1 LHSYSSRTTLKRQL
15 PRFPVEEPSMTR
27 AFLLTIGLYSLS
39 LAILAPAYAAD
50 TQLLAGVATADLT
63 PNPGFMLWGYSNRT
77 GPATGTLD
85 PLMAKAVVLKV
96 GEESAA
102 IVTLDLGRVP
112 EPNVIERIRA
122 RTKAECG
129 VANLFITASHT
140 HSAPTMESTPGNPN
154 EFSDRVG
161 EKISDIIVKA
171 ARSAVPVQIGVGRG
185 SADLA
190 HNRRR
195 YLPDGRVAMQWRN
208 AEREKTEPVDKEFA
222 VIRLNQADGKPLA
235 VLFHY
240 ACHPVV
246 LGPDNL
252 QYSADFVGAACK
264 TVTDDLNAPCLFLQ
278 GACGNLNPYV
288 DKTPLDQG
296 GVSEMQ
302 KMGRTL
308 GELLLATTRTTK
320 TDASAAPS
328 LKFDAQI
335 IPIRTRWDIQAPEV
349 REVLSKAYGP
359 RFDNYITTT
368 IKNNIVPCTLTT
380 LLVNDN
386 LALVGMPGEIFV
398 EFQTELKR
406 RSPVRDTFLV
416 GYTNGYHAYF
426 PTIRDAAAGGYGGKT
441 ATYVEPGAGERLT
454 DAALI
459 ELYKMKDQLHEIPR
473 AEDYELL
480 EYDAVRGEK

>member
-1 LHSYSSRTTLKRQL
+1 
-15 PRFPVEEPSMTR
+15 MTR
-27 AFLLTIGLYSLS
+27 VAVLALGLILLLS
-39 LAILAPAYAAD
+39 STASTRAD
-50 TQLLAGVATADLT
+50 QLLAGVATADIT
-63 PNPGFMLWGYSNRT
+63 PSPGLMLWGYSNRT

-96 GEESAA
+96 GEQAVA

-112 EPNVIERIRA
+112 EPDVIEHIRK
-122 RTKAECG
+122 RTEAECG
-129 VANLFITASHT
+129 VANLLLTASHT
-140 HSAPTMESTPGNPN
+140 HSAPAIESTPGSPN
-154 EFSDRVG
+154 EFSDRTG
-161 EKISDIIVKA
+161 EKIADIIAQA
-171 ARSAVPVQIGVGRG
+171 AKSAVPVTIGIGRG
-185 SADLA
+185 EADLA

-195 YLPDGRVAMQWRN
+195 FLADGRVAMQWRN

-222 VIRLNQADGKPLA
+222 VIRLDQADGKPLA

-264 TVTDDLNAPCLFLQ
+264 AVTDELHAPCLFLQ

-288 DKTPLDQG
+288 DKTPLAQG

-308 GELLLATTRTTK
+308 GQLLIATTRATK
-320 TDASAAPS
+320 TAAPAAPS
-328 LKFDAQI
+328 LQFDAQV
-335 IPIRTRWDIQAPEV
+335 IPIRTRWDIQDPEV
-349 REVLSKAYGP
+349 RAVLSKAYGP

-380 LLVNDN
+380 LLVNGN

-398 EFQTELKR
+398 EFQTALKQ

-459 ELYKMKDQLHEIPR
+459 ELYKMKDQLHDIPR
-473 AEDYELL
+473 AEDYRLL
-480 EYDAVRGEK
+480 EYDDVRGKAKP

>member
-1 LHSYSSRTTLKRQL
+1 
-15 PRFPVEEPSMTR
+15 MTR
-27 AFLLTIGLYSLS
+27 VAVLALGLILLLS
-39 LAILAPAYAAD
+39 STASTRAA
-50 TQLLAGVATADLT
+50 QLLAGVATADIT
-63 PNPGFMLWGYSNRT
+63 PSPGLMLWGYSNRT

-96 GEESAA
+96 GEHAAA

-112 EPNVIERIRA
+112 EPDVIEHIRK
-122 RTKAECG
+122 RTEAECG
-129 VANLFITASHT
+129 VANLLLTASHT
-140 HSAPTMESTPGNPN
+140 HSAPAMESTPGSPN
-154 EFSDRVG
+154 EFSDRTG
-161 EKISDIIVKA
+161 EKIADIIVQA
-171 ARSAVPVQIGVGRG
+171 AKSAVPVTIGIGRG
-185 SADLA
+185 EADLA

-195 YLPDGRVAMQWRN
+195 YLADGRVAMQWRN

-222 VIRLNQADGKPLA
+222 VIRLDRADGKPLA

-252 QYSADFVGAACK
+252 QYCADFVGAACK
-264 TVTDDLNAPCLFLQ
+264 AVTDELHAPCLFLQ
-278 GACGNLNPYV
+278 GACGNLNPYL
-288 DKTPLDQG
+288 DKTPLAEG

-308 GELLLATTRTTK
+308 GQLLIATTRATK
-320 TDASAAPS
+320 TAAPAAPS
-328 LKFDAQI
+328 LQFDAQV
-335 IPIRTRWDIQAPEV
+335 IPVRTRWDIQDPEV
-349 REVLSKAYGP
+349 RAVLSKAYGP

-380 LLVNDN
+380 LLVNGN

-398 EFQTELKR
+398 EFQTALKQ

-459 ELYKMKDQLHEIPR
+459 ELYKMKGQLHDIPR
-473 AEDYELL
+473 AEDYRLL
-480 EYDAVRGEK
+480 EYDDVRGKAKP

>member
-1 LHSYSSRTTLKRQL
+1 MAR
-15 PRFPVEEPSMTR
+15 R
-27 AFLLTIGLYSLS
+27 AVFTIGLMSML
-39 LAILAPAYAAD
+39 LGLTTPASSDDA
-50 TQLLAGVATADLT
+50 QLLAGVATVNIT
-63 PNPGFMLWGYSNRT
+63 PGPGLMLWGYSNRT
-77 GPATGTLD
+77 GGATGTLD
-85 PLMAKAVVLKV
+85 PLMAKAVVLKS
-96 GEESAA
+96 GEQSVA

-112 EPNVIERIRA
+112 EPDVIEKIRT
-122 RTKAECG
+122 RTKAECS
-129 VANLFITASHT
+129 VSDLFITASHT
-140 HSAPTMESTPGNPN
+140 HSAPAMESTPGSPN
-154 EFSDRVG
+154 EFSERVG
-161 EKISDIIVKA
+161 QKIADIVVQA
-171 ARSAVPVQIGVGRG
+171 AKSAVPVRIGVGRG
-185 SADLA
+185 EADFA

-195 YLPDGRVAMQWRN
+195 FLPDGRVAMQWRN
-208 AEREKTEPVDKEFA
+208 AQREPTEPVDKEFA
-222 VIRLNQADGKPLA
+222 VIRLDRADGKPLA

-252 QYSADFVGAACK
+252 QYSADFVGAACQ
-264 TVTDDLNAPCLFLQ
+264 TVTDELNAPCLFLQ
-278 GACGNLNPYV
+278 GACGNLNPYM

-302 KMGRTL
+302 KMGRSL
-308 GELLLATTRTTK
+308 GDLLIATARETK
-320 TDASAAPS
+320 TIVPAVPS
-328 LKFDAQI
+328 IKFDAQV

-349 REVLSKAYGP
+349 RAVLSKAYGP

-398 EFQTELKR
+398 QFQTDLKR
-406 RSPVRDTFLV
+406 HSPVRDTFLV

-426 PTIRDAAAGGYGGKT
+426 PTLRDAAAGGYGGKT

-459 ELYKMKDQLHEIPR
+459 ELYKMQDQLHDVPR
-473 AEDYELL
+473 ERDYKLL
-480 EYDAVRGEK
+480 EYDALRGG